1 VIIALLIAALST
13 GSAAVATATGL
24 ASMFAGNL

>member
-1 VIIALLIAALST
+1 MIAALILAALST
-13 GSAAVATATGL
+13 GSAALAGVTGL

>member
-1 VIIALLIAALST
+1 MIVALIIAGLST
-13 GSAAVATATGL
+13 GSAALAGATGL